1 MCRYLWNWSLAERME
16 FYEHSGGSL
25 DYYDQAFAL
34 PILKQNRPWYKG
46 VHSQVLQ
53 DVLKRL
59 QKDYDSFYRRVNE
72 GAEEPGFPRFK
83 KYGQWSSITYPQY
96 RKFPT
101 AEISVPKV
109 GSVRLTLHRNLPENA
124 RVKTLMILKEA
135 GKWYACFSFDPCFK

>member
-34 PILKQNRPWYKG
+34 PILKQNRPWFKG
-46 VHSQVLQ
+46 VHSQALQ

-59 QKDYDSFYRRVNE
+59 QKGYDSFYRRFNE
-72 GAEEPGFPRFK
+72 GAEEPGFPKFK
-83 KYGQWSSITYPQY
+83 KKGQWSSITYPQY
-96 RKFPT
+96 RKLP
-101 AEISVPKV
+101 AEEISVPKV

>member
-1 MCRYLWNWSLAERME
+1 MDIILNRASKYRIFPTKAQTTNLENQFSMCRYLWNWSLAERME

-59 QKDYDSFYRRVNE
+59 QKDYD
-72 GAEEPGFPRFK
+72 
-83 KYGQWSSITYPQY
+83 T
-96 RKFPT
+96 
-101 AEISVPKV
+101 
-109 GSVRLTLHRNLPENA
+109 
-124 RVKTLMILKEA
+124 
-135 GKWYACFSFDPCFK
+135 